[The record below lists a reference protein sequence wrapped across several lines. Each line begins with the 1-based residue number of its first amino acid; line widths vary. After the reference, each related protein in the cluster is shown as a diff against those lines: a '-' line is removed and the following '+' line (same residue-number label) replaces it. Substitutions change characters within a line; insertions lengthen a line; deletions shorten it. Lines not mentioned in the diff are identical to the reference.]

1 MTRIWILALVLM
13 ATGCAGAPRP
23 DVVAP
28 DVIAKEPPRFLSLP
42 PESLGHSLSLSQLV
56 TGEYGGEIYKMRYEL
71 DITPDRLAI
80 VGLSPLGVT
89 LFTIVHE
96 KGELAVETLG
106 RGEVKFDP
114 RYTLFDV
121 YLTYWPT
128 AALRAALSPMRMR
141 LDEAADGSF
150 RRVRGLDGEMIA
162 EITYPSKHLKTGEIV
177 IQHFNFPYQLR
188 VETLEARDA
197 R

>member
-1 MTRIWILALVLM
+1 MTRTWILALVLM
-13 ATGCAGAPRP
+13 TTGCSEVPPP
-23 DVVAP
+23 DLVAK
-28 DVIAKEPPRFLSLP
+28 DPPRFLSLP
-42 PESLGHSLSLSQLV
+42 PGSLGHSLSLSQLV
-56 TGEYGGEIYKMRYEL
+56 TGEYGGKIYKMRYEL
-71 DITPDRLAI
+71 DITPERLAI

-96 KGELAVETLG
+96 KGELAVERLA

-128 AALRAALSPMRMR
+128 AALQAALSRMRMR

-150 RRVRGLDGEMIA
+150 RRVRGPDGEMIA
-162 EITYPSKHLKTGEIV
+162 EITYPSKHLKTGEII

-188 VETLEARDA
+188 IETLEARDA

>member
-1 MTRIWILALVLM
+1 MTRFWILALVLL
-13 ATGCAGAPRP
+13 ATGCAGTERP
-23 DVVAP
+23 DVT
-28 DVIAKEPPRFLSLP
+28 AKEPPRFLSLS
-42 PESLGHSLSLSQLV
+42 PESLGRSLSLSQLA
-56 TGEYGGEIYKMRYEL
+56 TGQYGKKTYKMRYEL
-71 DITPDRLAI
+71 DITPERLAI
-80 VGLSPLGVT
+80 VGLSPIGVT

-96 KGELAVETLG
+96 KGDLVVETLAG
-106 RGEVKFDP
+106 NEVKFDP

-128 AALRAALSPMRMR
+128 KALRAALSRIGMR

-150 RRVRGLDGEMIA
+150 RRVREADGEIVA
-162 EITYPSKHLKTGEIV
+162 EITYPSKHLKRGEIV

-188 VETLEARDA
+188 VETLETRDA